1 MGTRPDSL
9 TNRRSDPA
17 RSAALKAQSRI
28 TGLLPVTIYD
38 IECGICE
45 KPFVP
50 PRGTDHVLC
59 RACRRS
65 GARQL

>member
-1 MGTRPDSL
+1 MSTTPVQVELQVMNDCVG
-9 TNRRSDPA
+9 A
-17 RSAALKAQSRI
+17 SRV